1 MFRGLSDGDSG
12 FITVDEDHVRG
23 LRMRLDKTEQALE
36 RLAADPFRHARL
48 ISDLQELRDQLR
60 DAIARKEGRHD
71 RE

>member
-1 MFRGLSDGDSG
+1 
-12 FITVDEDHVRG
+12 
-23 LRMRLDKTEQALE
+23 MRLDKTEQALE